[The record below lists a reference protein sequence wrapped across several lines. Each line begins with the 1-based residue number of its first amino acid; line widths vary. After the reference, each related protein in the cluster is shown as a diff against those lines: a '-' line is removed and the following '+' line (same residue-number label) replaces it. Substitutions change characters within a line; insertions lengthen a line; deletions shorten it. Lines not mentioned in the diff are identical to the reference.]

1 MRRTRRILALLL
13 LAALVLLPVLAF
25 AAEDNGGAPDYG
37 LAESWAY
44 FALGEDTG
52 VDVFLICPTVDTR
65 SERNSFDL
73 NDKLKGRFVSA
84 LDMEK
89 GIYEDAGRLYSP
101 YYRQMSM
108 NAYKLSPEER
118 NEAQAVAYSDV
129 SAAFRWYMNHENGGR
144 GLILAG
150 FSQGAQMCLELLKEY
165 YGGDSAEAVS
175 RRANLVTVYAI
186 GWSVTEEM
194 VSAYP
199 QIVPAAGETDVGSVV
214 CFDCEDGSLTET
226 LVIPAGTRA
235 LSINPLNWRTDGAAA
250 DASLNLGAVM
260 SVGAEPIPG
269 LCGAY
274 IGERGELVVP
284 DVSPADYPPAID
296 IFPEGAYHVYDYLF
310 FFTNLKE
317 NIAKR
322 VSAWRGALPFLDV
335 PAGAWYREGVEYAYE
350 AGLMEGTG
358 ETAFDPQGYLS
369 RPQLTAIL
377 WRLAGSPEADGSLP
391 YGDVAADA
399 WYAPALRWALENQIT
414 DRTGGEFGPGDAL
427 QRDEAAYMLW
437 NTAKYLGADAGA
449 GQGTDLSGFADADMT
464 REEYAAAM
472 QWAVG
477 TGLIRG
483 IGGGLLAPRYWLTRA
498 QTAVMLLRFADAA
511 GLAG

>member
-1 MRRTRRILALLL
+1 MKGLRRILIFL
-13 LAALVLLPVLAF
+13 LAAVMLLSLPVF
-25 AAEDNGGAPDYG
+25 ASEEDASAPDYD

-52 VDVFLICPTVDTR
+52 VDIFLICPTVDTR

-89 GIYEDAGRLYSP
+89 GIYEEAGRLYSP

-108 NAYKLSPEER
+108 NAYKLSEEER
-118 NEAQAVAYSDV
+118 AEALAVARSDV
-129 SAAFRWYMNHENGGR
+129 FAAFRWYLDHENGGR
-144 GLILAG
+144 GIILAG
-150 FSQGAQMCLELLKEY
+150 FSQGAQMCLELMKEY
-165 YGGDSAEAVS
+165 YGGDGDEAAAL
-175 RRANLVTVYAI
+175 RKGLVTVYAI

-194 VSAYP
+194 AAEYP
-199 QIVPAAGETDVGSVV
+199 QIIPAKGETDVGTVV
-214 CFDCEDGSLTET
+214 SFDCEDGTLTET

-235 LSINPLNWRTDGAAA
+235 LSINPLNWRTDGEAA
-250 DASLNLGAVM
+250 DASRNLGAVM
-260 SVGAEPIPG
+260 ATGAEPIPG

-322 VSAWRGALPFLDV
+322 VQAWRGALPFADV
-335 PAGAWYREGVEYAYE
+335 PAGAWYRAGVEYAYE
-350 AGLMEGTG
+350 AGLMEGTD
-358 ETAFDPQGYLS
+358 ETVFDPQGSLT
-369 RPQLTAIL
+369 RPQLISIL
-377 WRLAGSPEADGSLP
+377 WDLAGSPAADGSLP

-399 WYAPALRWALENQIT
+399 WYAPALGWALANGIT
-414 DRTGGEFGPGDAL
+414 DRTGGEFDPDGAL
-427 QRDEAAYMLW
+427 QRDEAVYLLW
-437 NTAKYLGADAGA
+437 NTAKYLGAEAPAGE
-449 GQGTDLSGFADADMT
+449 GMDLSGFTDAAMT
-464 REEYAAAM
+464 REAYAAAM

-483 IGGGLLAPRYWLTRA
+483 IGGGLLAPQYQLTRA
-498 QTAVMLLRFADAA
+498 QTAVMLRRFADAA
-511 GLAG
+511 